1 MRAYE
6 QVFVSGPRCIFADV
20 IPVLLA
26 LAFLSP
32 PPPAWIQRA
41 NVAPTSAIVTFRL
54 ADVLGTPV
62 VEGIT
67 VDRDKIDGTMN
78 VSVIDSRFDPPRVV
92 RQRSLKGQQLRWLLA
107 GKRDGLYRNDIAV
120 DLEDKG
126 KETAYLL
133 RVGRGFQLQLV
144 RTVRGRSLSP
154 RTFSR

>member
-1 MRAYE
+1 
-6 QVFVSGPRCIFADV
+6 VLS
-20 IPVLLA
+20 VLLA
-26 LAFLSP
+26 AAFLSA

-41 NVAPTSAIVTFRL
+41 NVAPHITTWRL

-67 VDRDKIDGTMN
+67 VDRDEIDGTIN

-92 RQRSLKGQQLRWLLA
+92 RQRSLKGHKGQQLRWLRA
-107 GKRDGLYRNDIAV
+107 GKRDGLYRYEIAV

-133 RVGRGFQLQLV
+133 RVGRGFQLELV
-144 RTVRGRSLSP
+144 RTVRGHNLSP
-154 RTFSR
+154 RTFSQ

>member
-1 MRAYE
+1 
-6 QVFVSGPRCIFADV
+6 VV
-20 IPVLLA
+20 PVLLA
-26 LAFLSP
+26 LAFLST

-41 NVAPTSAIVTFRL
+41 NVAPTSSIVTWRL

-67 VDRDKIDGTMN
+67 VDRDTTDGTMN

-92 RQRSLKGQQLRWLLA
+92 RQRSLKGHKGQQLRWLQA
-107 GKRDGLYRNDIAV
+107 GERDGLHRYEIAV

-133 RVGRGFQLQLV
+133 RVGRGFQLELV
-144 RTVRGRSLSP
+144 RTRQGRGLSP
-154 RTFSR
+154 RVFSR